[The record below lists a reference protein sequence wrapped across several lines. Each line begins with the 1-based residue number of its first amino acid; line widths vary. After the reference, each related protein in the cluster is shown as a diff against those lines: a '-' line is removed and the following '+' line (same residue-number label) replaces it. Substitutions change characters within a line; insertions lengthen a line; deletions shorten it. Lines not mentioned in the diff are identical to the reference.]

1 MQYDLIYPED
11 PNQMWEV
18 PCVVA
23 ASYFDAK
30 ELIGFGIDPTA
41 FEVNDPFI
49 EDNEFEKT
57 FKLWESPLYL
67 RKFFTDHI
75 DYFRQ
80 DYWADITEDEFVNDV
95 IKSLNIIKREFF
107 QLFSSH
113 TLHTVVEPLG
123 PEEENLRLC
132 QSIGVKIKQGWIH
145 SRLAFR
151 FYAVEIEEKKCYLIT
166 GAAIKI
172 HKDMLKAPNTKIEK
186 NKIKY
191 ALEEL
196 TSNGINTKELFIDF
210 VL

>member
-18 PCVVA
+18 PCVIA
-23 ASYFDAK
+23 ASYFNAE
-30 ELIGFGIDPTA
+30 ELIGFGIDPAA

-49 EDNEFEKT
+49 EDNEFEKI

-67 RKFFTDHI
+67 RKFFADHI
-75 DYFRQ
+75 DYFKQ
-80 DYWADITEDEFVNDV
+80 DYWDDITEDEFVNDV
-95 IKSLNIIKREFF
+95 VRSLNIIKKELFH
-107 QLFSSH
+107 LFSSH

-123 PEEENLRLC
+123 PEEENARLC
-132 QSIGVKIKQGWIH
+132 QSIGVKIKRGWIH

-151 FYAVEIEEKKCYLIT
+151 FYAIEIEEKKCYLIT

-172 HKDMLKAPNTKIEK
+172 HKDTLKAPNTKIEK
-186 NKIKY
+186 NKIRY